1 MREEHESV
9 NVSEEDVNA
18 MSSGSQGKYRPGGAV
33 ITLPDPDQMPTSHD
47 QKGTI
52 QWRTGSHKYPNFE
65 IEFIGANPEDTDDCR
80 ILAGSDTAPVVLK
93 LNFVGEYSYKVRQ
106 LNEKK
111 DRSLL
116 RESGVTA
123 FRVQSCS
130 SCYP

>member
-1 MREEHESV
+1 MTEQEEST
-9 NVSEEDVNA
+9 NVFEQEEIAATGN
-18 MSSGSQGKYRPGGAV
+18 SQGTYRPSGAV

-65 IEFIGANPEDTDDCR
+65 IQFLGANPEDADDDKV
-80 ILAGSDTAPVVLK
+80 IEGSDTKPVVLR
-93 LNFVGEYSYKVRQ
+93 LNSVGEYAYKVRQ
-106 LNEKK
+106 LNKNK
-111 DRSLL
+111 QRDSTK
-116 RESGVTA
+116 ESVVTT